1 MRLVAAARRWWRR
14 RRSQL
19 RQPPPLLDEG
29 ADAVDIEVYSSVRR
43 LHRRVTEK
51 RVELEWIRIMI

>member
-43 LHRRVTEK
+43 LHRRVTE
-51 RVELEWIRIMI
+51 RELS